1 MFGIININT
10 LLKFKS
16 WPLKNDSWKTT
27 FLFWPISRRYN
38 FQGVSLN
45 YIQFIH
51 AFLFSRGFYITA
63 LFCLRS
69 LLIIL
74 MVLVLP
80 LFQLVGS
87 QSNGWRFL
95 ETLTL
100 ILSRQRNRKQFVF
113 DSLPSGH
120 SLDVF
125 PPQNPGCNRHSPPGW
140 HDIFQDKES
149 LPTYTP
155 PFLTIAS

>member
-1 MFGIININT
+1 MWLSEWLVWYAKCYTSYKVLIPIRGDTKSTINMLPTTGWLNIFFKNTCWYYYYFNMFGIIKINT

-38 FQGVSLN
+38 FQGVSFN

-51 AFLFSRGFYITA
+51 SIFFFRGFYITA

-95 ETLTL
+95 
-100 ILSRQRNRKQFVF
+100 
-113 DSLPSGH
+113 G
-120 SLDVF
+120 
-125 PPQNPGCNRHSPPGW
+125 RH
-140 HDIFQDKES
+140 
-149 LPTYTP
+149 
-155 PFLTIAS
+155 